1 MKTLR
6 VVIADDDGLTL
17 MVLRKILTVMGHEVV
32 GEAGDGEQAV
42 AAVKEHQPDLC
53 IFDIRMPK
61 MEGLEAA
68 RHVQAFHP
76 TPVIVLSAHT
86 ESGLGSEAASSGAHA
101 YLVKPFTAGQL
112 KPAVE
117 LALTN
122 FDRSRVLEE
131 KLQQANE
138 ALESRKLVER
148 AKGIL
153 MRQTGIDEETAY
165 LRLQKTARNE
175 NRKLIDVAR
184 AIILAEQL
192 RHDAPAKAT
201 PTRGSAHHSR

>member
-6 VVIADDDGLTL
+6 MVTADDDGLTL
-17 MVLRKILTVMGHEVV
+17 MVLKKILTGMGHEVV

-42 AAVKEHQPDLC
+42 AMVKEHKPDLC

-61 MEGLEAA
+61 VEGLEAA
-68 RHVQAFHP
+68 RQIQAFRP
-76 TPVIVLSAHT
+76 TPVIILSAHT
-86 ESGLGSEAASSGAHA
+86 ESGLGTEAASVGAHA

-117 LALTN
+117 LALAN
-122 FDRSRVLEE
+122 FDKSQQLED
-131 KLQQANE
+131 KLQHANE
-138 ALESRKLVER
+138 ALESRKFIER

-165 LRLQKTARNE
+165 LRLQKSARNE

-192 RHDAPAKAT
+192 QHDTSRSPARSS
-201 PTRGSAHHSR
+201 PHRGR